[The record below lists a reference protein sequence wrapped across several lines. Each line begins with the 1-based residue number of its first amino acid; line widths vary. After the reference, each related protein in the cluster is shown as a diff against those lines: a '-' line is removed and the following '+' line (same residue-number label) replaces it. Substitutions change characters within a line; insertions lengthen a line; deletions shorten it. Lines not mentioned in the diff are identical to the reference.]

1 MRRGLPSCFLLF
13 WLRFGVGGG
22 VTHPS
27 VVSDAEP
34 SQQQGKDAKP
44 RLRWTPELHS
54 RFVQAVQKL
63 EGPEKAT
70 PKSILKLMAVEGL
83 TIYHI
88 KSHLQ
93 KYRLNVR
100 LPGEGGDMLDA
111 PVSSGEPSKRRR
123 SRLGRGSQ
131 ARRRSNRQRKRR
143 SRWAAASVTCAPAH
157 ASTPAAVLQ
166 LHDMCVRSVACS

>member
-1 MRRGLPSCFLLF
+1 VAPAGQVSRDTLHVFDQC
-13 WLRFGVGGG
+13 WLGCRI
-22 VTHPS
+22 P
-27 VVSDAEP
+27 VSLSSAEP
-34 SQQQGKDAKP
+34 SQQQGKDTKP

-93 KYRLNVR
+93 KYRQAFDTGTLYKLYHHCLFCSASLPWKGGLFCHRKLPLPSPFCYEHSTCGEQGGTGIR
-100 LPGEGGDMLDA
+100 L
-111 PVSSGEPSKRRR
+111 
-123 SRLGRGSQ
+123 
-131 ARRRSNRQRKRR
+131 
-143 SRWAAASVTCAPAH
+143 
-157 ASTPAAVLQ
+157 
-166 LHDMCVRSVACS
+166 

>member
-1 MRRGLPSCFLLF
+1 MAVLC
-13 WLRFGVGGG
+13 
-22 VTHPS
+22 
-27 VVSDAEP
+27 AEP
-34 SQQQGKDAKP
+34 SLQGKDAKP

-63 EGPEKAT
+63 EGPDKAT

-100 LPGEGGDMLDA
+100 LPGEGGDMIDA
-111 PVSSGEPSKRRR
+111 PASSGEPSRRRR
-123 SRLGRGSQ
+123 SRLGRSAQ
-131 ARRRSNRQRKRR
+131 ARRRSNRQRKRK
-143 SRWAAASVTCAPAH
+143 SRCGAASIASMPPAITCCDIRLTYSARATHVSRANMCTVWLFAPG
-157 ASTPAAVLQ
+157 L
-166 LHDMCVRSVACS
+166 C

>member
-1 MRRGLPSCFLLF
+1 MFPGALHTLAVEHMHECPVFSCRSGTYRLPHC
-13 WLRFGVGGG
+13 
-22 VTHPS
+22 
-27 VVSDAEP
+27 AEP
-34 SQQQGKDAKP
+34 QQQGKDTKP

-93 KYRLNVR
+93 KYRYIL
-100 LPGEGGDMLDA
+100 
-111 PVSSGEPSKRRR
+111 
-123 SRLGRGSQ
+123 
-131 ARRRSNRQRKRR
+131 
-143 SRWAAASVTCAPAH
+143 H
-157 ASTPAAVLQ
+157 ADCQ
-166 LHDMCVRSVACS
+166 LYV